1 MVCNYRVISRRLKYY
16 CDLHERPPSNIVDWA
31 FVIFH
36 YRDDNRNEFERIQ
49 FFIFFFQIKPTRA
62 KIVYLRPP
70 RISCTASF
78 YIRISTVIIPFILT
92 VHKPNSLN
100 FIRLRNY
107 CVTRRGGGPRLYEFI
122 SLGKQLTGHFRY
134 CTFEQP
140 KNRRKLLI

>member
-1 MVCNYRVISRRLKYY
+1 M
-16 CDLHERPPSNIVDWA
+16 
-31 FVIFH
+31 
-36 YRDDNRNEFERIQ
+36 
-49 FFIFFFQIKPTRA
+49 
-62 KIVYLRPP
+62 YLRPP

-78 YIRISTVIIPFILT
+78 YIQISTVIIPFILT

-140 KNRRKLLI
+140 KNRRKLLIKIKLRYERVNYNVRFMNTSSQHREIERL